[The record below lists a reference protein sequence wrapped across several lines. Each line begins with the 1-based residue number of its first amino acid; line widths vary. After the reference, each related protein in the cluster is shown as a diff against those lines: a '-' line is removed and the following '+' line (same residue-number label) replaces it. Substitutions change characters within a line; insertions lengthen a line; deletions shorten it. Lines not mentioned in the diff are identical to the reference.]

1 MMVFRSALV
10 AALLAVPTLSPAQNA
25 PAVQSAALSARPGW
39 VIHATPHA
47 FATLVERVE
56 KAVQANQMG
65 LVNTASASEG
75 AKAQGFSIAGNR
87 VIGVFRNDYAR
98 RMLAASIPA
107 GIEAPVR
114 LYLTE
119 NADGKATL
127 SYRTPTAVFGPYF
140 EGAGADLHKLAEEL
154 DAIFAKI
161 ADEARQP

>member
-1 MMVFRSALV
+1 MTFVSRRFAISA
-10 AALLAVPTLSPAQNA
+10 AALLLCFPALAQNA
-25 PAVQSAALSARPGW
+25 PAALSARPGW
-39 VIHATPHA
+39 VIHPTPHA
-47 FATLVERVE
+47 FSTLVERVE

-65 LVNTASASEG
+65 LVNAASASEG
-75 AKAQGFSIAGNR
+75 AKAQGFTIPGNR

-127 SYRTPTAVFGPYF
+127 SYRTPTVVFSPYF
-140 EGAGADLHKLAEEL
+140 DGAGADLRTLAGEL

-161 ADEARQP
+161 ADEARKP

>member
-1 MMVFRSALV
+1 MTIVRRTFIVSA
-10 AALLAVPTLSPAQNA
+10 AVLTLSSPALAQTT
-25 PAVQSAALSARPGW
+25 PAAIAARPGW
-39 VIHATPHA
+39 VILPTPHA
-47 FATLVERVE
+47 FPALVERVE

-65 LVNTASASEG
+65 LVNAASASEG
-75 AKAQGFSIAGNR
+75 AKAQGFSIPGNR

-127 SYRTPTAVFGPYF
+127 SYRTPTAVFSPYYD
-140 EGAGADLHKLAEEL
+140 GAGADLKKLAEEL
-154 DAIFAKI
+154 DAVFARI
-161 ADEARQP
+161 VDEARKP